1 MLKLKRIP
9 FTSCFGFEFPINA
22 FLKEFLFFDALR
34 VSVKIELPLK
44 SKITK
49 AEFSKFTP
57 ACFDGIPLKLTN
69 LKGTTNFDETFAW

>member
-1 MLKLKRIP
+1 MDLN
-9 FTSCFGFEFPINA
+9 SPINA

-34 VSVKIELPLK
+34 ASVKIELPLK

-69 LKGTTNFDETFAW
+69 LKGTTNFDETLLAKFLYSQILM